1 MRNYLPSIL
10 PICHAEPEAVEPEAS
25 TSTEAAEPA
34 VTVTDN
40 SAEMA
45 DLIKQN
51 EALANTVT
59 GYKTEIA
66 QLQQAGK
73 ITVGERSDLDKR
85 LEQQAAELRTQQE
98 LSKKEV
104 EKLQRRHDKD
114 LEAAQTESSVW
125 KERYVEDFRQRALAE
140 AAAVHKPYN
149 PAQVVDFLLH
159 RSEVIE
165 DEPGIF
171 SVKVT
176 FPNPTAGEDP
186 FVLSPTEAVKTM
198 AEAEEHAN
206 LFVSPG
212 SAGAFRKPGTGGDSQ
227 PSLEDI
233 AKAGDFESYK
243 KLKGA

>member
-10 PICHAEPEAVEPEAS
+10 PICHAEPEAEPEA
-25 TSTEAAEPA
+25 AAPVPE
-34 VTVTDN
+34 VVVTDN

-45 DLIKQN
+45 ELTKQN
-51 EALANTVT
+51 ESLANTVS

-73 ITVGERSDLDKR
+73 ITVGERTDLDKR
-85 LEQQAAELRTQQE
+85 LEQQSAELRTQQE

-104 EKLQRRHDKD
+104 EKLHRKHGKD
-114 LEAAQTESSVW
+114 LEVAQTESSVW
-125 KERYVEDFRQRALAE
+125 KQRYVEDFRQRALAE
-140 AAAVHKPYN
+140 AAAAHKPYN

-165 DEPGIF
+165 DEPGTF

-176 FPNPTAGEDP
+176 FPNPTEGEDP
-186 FVLSPTEAVKTM
+186 FVLSPFEAVKTM

-206 LFVSPG
+206 LFVSQG

-227 PSLEDI
+227 PSLADV

-243 KLKGA
+243 KLKGV

>member
-10 PICHAEPEAVEPEAS
+10 PICHAEPEAVEPEA
-25 TSTEAAEPA
+25 AEPA
-34 VTVTDN
+34 VPEVVAPDN
-40 SAEMA
+40 STEMA
-45 DLIKQN
+45 NLVKQN
-51 EALANTVT
+51 ESLSNTVA

-66 QLQQAGK
+66 QLQQTGK
-73 ITVGERSDLDKR
+73 ITVGERTDLDKR
-85 LEQQAAELRTQQE
+85 LEQQSAELRTQQE

-104 EKLQRRHDKD
+104 EKIQRKHGKD

-125 KERYVEDFRQRALAE
+125 KQRYVEDFRQRELAE
-140 AAAVHKPYN
+140 AASVHKPYN

-165 DEPGIF
+165 DEPGTF

-186 FVLSPTEAVKTM
+186 FVLSPIEAVKTM

-227 PSLEDI
+227 PSLADV
-233 AKAGDFESYK
+233 AKSGDFESYK